1 MCAIPRS
8 YPLKTKCPTLY
19 FLSLFP
25 SQHGMSHGDKTTST
39 MRCRHH
45 PSGGQSKERE
55 TPASQDDV
63 RDYGKCL
70 PGTSCPHRDG
80 EMRKKKLSILF
91 EPLDLGVAMIQP
103 LSWSQR
109 WRESMFLCEWEE
121 SSQVLNMKIRNCFT
135 MSISCLAPRPL
146 SLQSAHPYVQYHQ
159 CGSYWGAH
167 SKVPDNIFN
176 LNDFASKQS
185 EKAELFDNSC

>member
-8 YPLKTKCPTLY
+8 YPLKTKCLSLH

-45 PSGGQSKERE
+45 PGGAPEQRERN
-55 TPASQDDV
+55 PCIPG
-63 RDYGKCL
+63 RCL
-70 PGTSCPHRDG
+70 PGTSCPHQDG
-80 EMRKKKLSILF
+80 ETRKKKLSILF

-121 SSQVLNMKIRNCFT
+121 YSQMLNMKTRNCFT
-135 MSISCLAPRPL
+135 MYISGLAPRPL
-146 SLQSAHPYVQYHQ
+146 SL
-159 CGSYWGAH
+159 
-167 SKVPDNIFN
+167 
-176 LNDFASKQS
+176 
-185 EKAELFDNSC
+185 